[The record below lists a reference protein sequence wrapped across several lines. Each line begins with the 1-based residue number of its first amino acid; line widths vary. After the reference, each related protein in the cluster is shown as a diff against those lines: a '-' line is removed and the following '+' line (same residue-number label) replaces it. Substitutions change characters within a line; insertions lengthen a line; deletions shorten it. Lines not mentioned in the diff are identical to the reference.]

1 MKIIAIICLLQS
13 LAFISNAQTNNAYW
27 FAKIKPAQQVKMF
40 SLKPLIQTSST
51 SYTIIKPIAD
61 NDFLRTYGAICKWE
75 HKLQKTIKV
84 PFYFRLGSLQYTN
97 FLEGKNNLYRFHQ

>member
-1 MKIIAIICLLQS
+1 MKTMATICILQS

-27 FAKIKPAQQVKMF
+27 FAKETPAQQVKIF
-40 SLKPLIQTSST
+40 SLKPLVNINT

-61 NDFLRTYGAICKWE
+61 NDLLRTYGAICKWE
-75 HKLQKTIKV
+75 HKWQKTIKV

-97 FLEGKNNLYRFHQ
+97 YLEGKNKLYLLNK